1 MVEDINRDLKFKD
14 NTFTKNLKPFLWSY
28 EARTE
33 GCKAQHWHEDC
44 DTGYSIVMPLYPA
57 YWKDDDTCS
66 YSMSVIRGS
75 HNNSIYNYGATKKNS
90 VQGECIE
97 HQAHIDNMLHLEI
110 KVGQTLIFHSNLIHR
125 GGASSR
131 CNNMYQTENY
141 STDTSK
147 IGAFKNLAIQGY
159 LRCTEDEELDMDVS
173 LTPKFR
179 DILLL

>member
-1 MVEDINRDLKFKD
+1 MMVNITRDLKIKD
-14 NTFTKNLKPFLWSY
+14 NRFMKFLWSY

-57 YWKDDDTCS
+57 YWERNDTCS

-75 HNNSIYNYGATKKNS
+75 HNNSIYNYGDAKKNS
-90 VQGECIE
+90 VQGDCVE

-131 CNNMYQTENY
+131 CDDMYFTKNSE
-141 STDTSK
+141 DTSK
-147 IGAFKNLAIQGY
+147 IGAFKNLAIHGY
-159 LRCTEDEELDMDVS
+159 LRYTEDEEFHMDVS
-173 LTPKFR
+173 PTPKFR
-179 DILLL
+179 DIILL